1 LQLVIKYWPFLET
14 FHTALLSNE
23 NISCL
28 SVDLSNES
36 ELNKVNE
43 FLAKSWKQVD
53 AVIHNAGSLLLKPF

>member
-1 LQLVIKYWPFLET
+1 MK
-14 FHTALLSNE
+14 E

-53 AVIHNAGSLLLKPF
+53 AVIHNAGSLLLKP